1 MTTQP
6 EPMTPQLRCLT
17 LIANLLLL
25 AGHATAIAEDRH
37 LRVAINTDIR
47 SNNPGVARDANTDTV
62 IHHIVESLVGYGAD
76 LRVRPVLADSISVSD
91 DGLIYRFHIR
101 PGVRFHN
108 GEPLTAAE
116 VLWNWQRFL
125 DPETKW
131 QCRRWYSADS
141 EEPGKSVI
149 VDVRAPQPDTVEF
162 ELAEPSVL
170 FLDRL
175 ANVQCPAAI
184 VHPDSVDANGEW
196 RLPVGT
202 GPFEFSEWKRGQY
215 VELRRFADYH
225 TPEGTPDGFAGAKPV
240 YADSLRF
247 IVSPDHASTKA
258 ALLGD
263 GIDLYPGVPMNS
275 LAELKAEKDIALSES
290 PLLGWTALLVQTED
304 SLLSDPRMRRAI
316 AHAIDREQIVG
327 FNTYGHASPNSS
339 AVPVGDP
346 AHDAAHDAWYEPSR
360 EKARALLREAGYAG
374 EIIEIQTNRKYS
386 NMYDNAVVI
395 QAMLHSVGINAR
407 LQVLDWASQLA
418 NYYAGK
424 FQVSA
429 FSFSALANP
438 TMRYAKLI
446 GPKDRRATYQWD
458 SERANE
464 LLAELLA
471 ADDPEHSNTIYRQL
485 HEVMRDEVPIIGLYN
500 AHSVTA
506 MRADVSGYDSWPMGL
521 SRLWGVYRPGWR
533 GDNH

>member
-1 MTTQP
+1 
-6 EPMTPQLRCLT
+6 MTPQLRCLT
-17 LIANLLLL
+17 LIAIFLLL
-25 AGHATAIAEDRH
+25 AGPVAAKESERH

-62 IHHIVESLVGYGAD
+62 IHHIVESLVGYGAN
-76 LRVRPVLADSISVSD
+76 LRIRPVLAESISVSD
-91 DGLIYRFHIR
+91 DGRTYTFQLRA
-101 PGVRFHN
+101 GVRFHN
-108 GEPLTAAE
+108 GEPLTADI
-116 VLWNWQRFL
+116 VKWNWQRFL
-125 DPETKW
+125 DPATKW
-131 QCRRWYSADS
+131 QCRRWYSAESD
-141 EEPGKSVI
+141 EPGKSVI
-149 VDVRAPQPDTVEF
+149 VEVRAPQPNIVEF
-162 ELAEPSVL
+162 ELEEPSVL

-175 ANVQCPAAI
+175 ANVQCPAAV

-196 RLPVGT
+196 RLPIGT
-202 GPFEFSEWKRGQY
+202 GPFKFAEWKRGQY

-225 TPEGTPDGFAGAKPV
+225 TPEGPLDGFAGAKPV
-240 YADSLRF
+240 YVDSLRF

-258 ALLGD
+258 ALLGN

-275 LAELKAEKDIALSES
+275 LAELQAESDITLSES

-304 SLLSDPRMRRAI
+304 SLLSDPRIRRAI

-346 AHDAAHDAWYEPSR
+346 AHDAVHDSWYEPSR
-360 EKARALLREAGYAG
+360 DRARTLLREAGYAG
-374 EIIEIQTNRKYS
+374 EIIDIQTNRKYS

-395 QAMLHSVGINAR
+395 QAMLHAVGINAR
-407 LQVLDWASQLA
+407 LQVLDWATQLA
-418 NYYAGK
+418 NYYAGE

-446 GPKDRRATYQWD
+446 GPKSRRATYQWD
-458 SERANE
+458 SPRANK

-471 ADDPEHSNTIYRQL
+471 ASSPEQSNAIYRQL
-485 HEVMRDEVPIIGLYN
+485 HEIMRDEVPIIGLYN

-506 MRADVSGYDSWPMGL
+506 MRADVHGFESWPMGQ
-521 SRLWGVYRPGWR
+521 SRMWGVYRPGWIR
-533 GDNH
+533 DAD